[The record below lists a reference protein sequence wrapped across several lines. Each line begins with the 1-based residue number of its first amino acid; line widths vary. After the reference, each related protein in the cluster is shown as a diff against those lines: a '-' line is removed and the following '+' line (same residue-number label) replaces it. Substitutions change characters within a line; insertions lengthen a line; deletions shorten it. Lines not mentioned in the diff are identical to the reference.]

1 MTQKYTTT
9 NGIRKYNPAYVPTA
23 TSTIQVTPFVNQ
35 STALPVISVPT
46 APSLDDEEIIVVPT
60 QTYEA
65 AVVAYHEAEEEIY
78 VGGYHGEGDSL
89 DELNRILAKYEVP
102 AGMLAKLLDVRQFQL
117 IEIIV
122 DDSGSS

>member
-9 NGIRKYNPAYVPTA
+9 NGIRKYNP
-23 TSTIQVTPFVNQ
+23 TPFVNQ

-46 APSLDDEEIIVVPT
+46 APSSLDDEEIIVIPT

-78 VGGYHGEGDSL
+78 LGGYHGEGDSL
-89 DELNRILAKYEVP
+89 DGLNRILAKYEVL
-102 AGMLAKLLDVRQFQL
+102 AGMLAKLLDVQQFEL